1 MKIGLLIPTTSNN
14 RNWVHPCECYLH
26 TFTMTSF
33 SKTYNPEHQ
42 YIFYVGI
49 DNNDILFDNKDTW
62 DFFDTYCKENLSN
75 TSIKFI
81 SMSNIEKGYL
91 SKMWNRLFHIAF
103 NENCDYFF
111 QCGDDIVFTTENWI
125 NDSIDTLKVHKNIGV
140 TGPINNNN
148 QILTQ
153 TFVHRTHM
161 NIFNFYFPE
170 DIVNWCIDDW
180 INLVYKIGYFFPLKN
195 HYCSNNGG
203 NPRYLIDNKYTI
215 IDINTNKKVHE
226 AFVSLR
232 DSTNNIVLRE
242 RKKLLNYLSSE
253 LEMSN

>member
-1 MKIGLLIPTTSNN
+1 
-14 RNWVHPCECYLH
+14 
-26 TFTMTSF
+26 
-33 SKTYNPEHQ
+33 
-42 YIFYVGI
+42 
-49 DNNDILFDNKDTW
+49 
-62 DFFDTYCKENLSN
+62 
-75 TSIKFI
+75 
-81 SMSNIEKGYL
+81 
-91 SKMWNRLFHIAF
+91 MWNRLFHIAF

-111 QCGDDIVFTTENWI
+111 QCGDDIIFTTANWI

-140 TGPINNNN
+140 TGPITQNT

-215 IDINTNKKVHE
+215 VDINTNKKVHDKFME
-226 AFVSLR
+226 LR
-232 DSTNNIVLRE
+232 DVTNTIVLRE